1 MVLQR
6 KYNKEISSCK
16 ARETKL
22 NLELRKYTGQ
32 LDKLNA
38 EIADSL
44 TGDSVYSPEQLSAAI
59 NGITA
64 KIDETKLQLETVRN
78 EMAGKKASME
88 KVKPAYERFS
98 GWAEEFSLATTERKK
113 MIISQ
118 LVSRI
123 EISKGYKISIALN
136 LDYERFCE
144 GWEDIVS

>member
-1 MVLQR
+1 MILQK
-6 KYNKEISSCK
+6 KYNKEISSCRT
-16 ARETKL
+16 RETKL
-22 NLELRKYTGQ
+22 KMELRKYTGQ

-78 EMAGKKASME
+78 EMTGKKASME

-98 GWAEEFSLATTERKK
+98 GWAEEFMLASTERKK

-123 EISKGYKISIALN
+123 EISKGYKIHIELN
-136 LDYERFCE
+136 AEYERFCE
-144 GWEDIVS
+144 GWEELEL